1 MPVRGRPRGFDRDAA
16 LKRAMEVFWSR
27 GYEGAQLVDLTK
39 AMGINPPSFYAAFGS
54 KEDDFCE
61 AVDLYV
67 ATVGAEPML
76 ALERAKTLRNG
87 LRTLIERSIDV
98 ALSTEAGGCML
109 ILGVI
114 NHLPENAGACARL
127 KAARQITHDLIERRL
142 ERAIHDG
149 ELPESCHVGALASFF
164 HGVLQAVSFQARDGA
179 SRADLRRLIE
189 PALAALP
196 GSES

>member
-54 KEDDFCE
+54 KEDAFCE

-76 ALERAKTLRNG
+76 ALERATTLRSG

-109 ILGVI
+109 ILGVT

-164 HGVLQAVSFQARDGA
+164 HGVLQAVGFQARDGA